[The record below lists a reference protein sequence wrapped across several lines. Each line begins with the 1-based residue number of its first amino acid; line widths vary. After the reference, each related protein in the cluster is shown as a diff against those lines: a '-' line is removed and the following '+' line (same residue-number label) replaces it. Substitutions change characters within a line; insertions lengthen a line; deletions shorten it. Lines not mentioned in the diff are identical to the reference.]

1 VAFGDHDAIE
11 TTFEHEMLGI
21 ATPGQLALN
30 YCEATVG
37 LCISLTN
44 YSLIP
49 QEMMACGLPCVDV
62 TGGSSEAVFG
72 RDGPVELADADP
84 VMLADAMERLLADE
98 ELWRRRSEAG
108 LGFVERA
115 SWQVA
120 GDQLEAELRKA
131 LRAREGELS

>member
-1 VAFGDHDAIE
+1 
-11 TTFEHEMLGI
+11 
-21 ATPGQLALN
+21 
-30 YCEATVG
+30 
-37 LCISLTN
+37 
-44 YSLIP
+44 
-49 QEMMACGLPCVDV
+49 
-62 TGGSSEAVFG
+62 
-72 RDGPVELADADP
+72 
-84 VMLADAMERLLADE
+84 MLADAMERLLADE